1 MNQQQHHPATELE
14 LALATLKAL
23 QAENDALKAN
33 AKATPGLG
41 IKVSTKGAVSVYG
54 LGRFP
59 ITLYSSQW
67 EALLARGPA
76 ITKFLKDNAA
86 SLKVKEA

>member
-1 MNQQQHHPATELE
+1 MQSQQSHEAMVKEFM
-14 LALATLKAL
+14 ALK
-23 QAENDALKAN
+23 QQNEALKAQLA
-33 AKATPGLG
+33 AKPVSNGLG

-67 EALLARGPA
+67 EALLAKSDA
-76 ITKFLKDNAA
+76 IKTFLKDNSAA
-86 SLKVKEA
+86 LKTKEA

>member
-1 MNQQQHHPATELE
+1 MLQTTTTTMSHEQMVLAMQ
-14 LALATLKAL
+14 ALAE
-23 QAENDALKAN
+23 ENARLKAN
-33 AKATPGLG
+33 TKTPGLG

-67 EALLARGPA
+67 EALIGRAA
-76 ITKFLKDNAA
+76 DIQKFIADNKAVLK
-86 SLKVKEA
+86 SKGE